1 MEEDQEICRVCRCES
16 TLTKPLHHPCKCT
29 GSIRFIHQDCLLE
42 WLAHSRKDYCE
53 LCEHSFVFTPIY
65 RQDMPAHIPIY
76 LLVGQ
81 CILHCGTFLK
91 IGLRGV
97 AVGVVWLML
106 LPYMILWS
114 WRLCFPPSVNI
125 GIWYSD
131 ETQLSSRND
140 QRHLYGS
147 SFFEYGL
154 REALVDCF
162 KGQIITMGLIL
173 VVAAAYIFR
182 EWMAQ
187 NIPLEADQES
197 ETDQNIEAPPNADNI
212 STNTIRQHQLHD
224 NYSDVDDDTIS
235 VLTRQQTA
243 VDALLNA
250 LNELDD
256 DGTSTKNEGNDL
268 RKQLED
274 LQHDLRQEIENT
286 QQSHHQ
292 GHHDLQPDRQQHHS
306 HHQLDNDSNT
316 TIAGKGWMNSDDF
329 QLNTDD
335 DDETQVENMMQSIMV
350 QDPANFSTRYSWD
363 DLRNNSF
370 PNRYYKQQ
378 QQQQQQSLCLKRDS
392 LGSSSLFLDSSTTA
406 TLENQASSITNCQLL
421 ESAFIPGPTVGNDLE
436 YHQFIKPTIS
446 ASLQQGTN
454 IPIST
459 FEIPPSR
466 KPKYHHID
474 DSADDTFSRSKSST
488 PLSYEHSPALSH
500 QVQQHII
507 EKRNRD
513 ELRDTNQSLGISNV
527 QNISIEENQQ
537 AQPIDPND
545 EVLDEDDED
554 GIFNLGGDLDG
565 VLQAIGMRG
574 NPWVLLQNSILAFII
589 ISCCLGVAVCIPYI
603 LGRLI
608 IMIRPISFIEKVI
621 GALRYV
627 TDPIVDYALDYWLP
641 STDLVTNGLDTLLHL
656 FVPNGVLLAGWSLLE
671 DILTSTIPL
680 FKNYDAI
687 SSNVAPPST
696 SSALSLKDFRLPAL
710 ENILSGNNGTALSIP
725 RQSMA
730 IQQTITMTGINTI
743 HAINGK
749 IIERWHQLAVGQSG
763 LDRGVCTIIGY
774 ITLLCICSWYLAF
787 QRYRQYSITNGRLR
801 TQQRHDTDEFIRQ
814 LGIVL
819 KVISFVILEMG
830 LLPLSCGCALDLVTL
845 PLMENT
851 SMFTRWMFA
860 KSYPYWS
867 CFLHWFVGTCF
878 IYGTAVFVSLCRE
891 TTRPGVMWF
900 IRNTNDPNFHPIQEI
915 MERPFFG
922 LLQKL
927 CTAVLI
933 YLAFIVAGIGSVIWL
948 VSRYTG
954 IQHLRWTFS
963 EPLTSVATDILA
975 AQFLLPILVAHI
987 KPRDSFKQTLSMW
1000 WHAISQQLR
1009 LSSFMFGERYPRE
1022 EGVYINQTWN
1032 SWISSIPAPN
1042 APYLLTIGNDD
1053 NSTALFQMDG
1063 NLVRVPN
1070 QDTFKSHPQR
1080 RMIIPVDTGTFEP
1093 IDPSERISSDLA
1105 AIGQNRNEDD
1115 TTVVYI
1121 PPHFKAR
1128 VVLFLFLMWL
1138 CGSVVTCS
1146 FTVAPLLFGR
1156 FILDNCI
1163 THGKQL
1169 HDLYAYVFG
1178 VCAMVLSTNS
1188 LRSVARGTNY
1198 LKQDGGLFD
1207 LLDKLSA
1214 CVRQKTLNSCKI
1226 LYLAFMIGWL
1236 IPSLTGLVVDLY
1248 VFAPFRSNLSS
1259 NQLALTLE
1267 LFNNWNYG
1275 LVYLG
1280 IMYRLVYILPT
1291 NTWKR
1296 GIDQYM
1302 MAGLSSL
1309 DIWTLTRTVFAP
1321 WIIITTCAVIIPGGS
1336 AWIMLHLLGV
1346 QDASVKLLMLRYV
1359 YVGVLCVAAIMV
1371 VVILGMKLVNLWMR
1385 IVRDDTYL
1393 VGRQLHNFD
1402 DQKYDGLNNS

>member
-1 MEEDQEICRVCRCES
+1 MTLEICRVCRCES
-16 TLTKPLHHPCKCT
+16 TLAKPLYHPCKCT

-42 WLAHSRKDYCE
+42 WLAHSRNDYCE
-53 LCEHSFVFTPIY
+53 LCEHLFEFTPVY

-76 LLVGQ
+76 LLIRQ
-81 CILHCGTFLK
+81 CLLHCGTFLK

-125 GIWYSD
+125 GVWYSD
-131 ETQLSSRND
+131 ETQLSSRHD
-140 QRHLYGS
+140 QQHPYGS
-147 SFFEYGL
+147 SYVEYGL
-154 REALVDCF
+154 REVLVDCF
-162 KGQIITMGLIL
+162 KGQVITMVLIL
-173 VVAAAYIFR
+173 VVAATYILR

-197 ETDQNIEAPPNADNI
+197 ETDQTIEAPSNIDRIYTNAP
-212 STNTIRQHQLHD
+212 RQHQLHD
-224 NYSDVDDDTIS
+224 NYSEADNDTIS
-235 VLTRQQTA
+235 ILTQQQTA
-243 VDALLNA
+243 VDTLLNA

-274 LQHDLRQEIENT
+274 LQHDLRQEVENT
-286 QQSHHQ
+286 QQPHHQ
-292 GHHDLQPDRQQHHS
+292 GHHDLQQDRQQHHA
-306 HHQLDNDSNT
+306 HHQLDNDFNT
-316 TIAGKGWMNSDDF
+316 TIAGNGWMNSDGF

-363 DLRNNSF
+363 DLRNNNNF
-370 PNRYYKQQ
+370 PNRYYKQQQQ

-392 LGSSSLFLDSSTTA
+392 LRSSSLFLDSSTA
-406 TLENQASSITNCQLL
+406 LALDNKISSITNCQLL
-421 ESAFIPGPTVGNDLE
+421 ESAFKSGTTVGNDLQN
-436 YHQFIKPTIS
+436 HQFTKPPIS
-446 ASLQQGTN
+446 ACLLQNTN
-454 IPIST
+454 VPKST
-459 FEIPPSR
+459 SEIPPSS
-466 KPKYHHID
+466 KNKYHHIID
-474 DSADDTFSRSKSST
+474 NAEDTFSRSKSST
-488 PLSYEHSPALSH
+488 PLAYEHSPAPSQ
-500 QVQQHII
+500 QVQQLQQQYVI
-507 EKRNRD
+507 EKTDQD
-513 ELRDTNQSLGISNV
+513 ELSDTNQSLDINTI
-527 QNISIEENQQ
+527 QNISTENQR
-537 AQPIDPND
+537 AQPIDTND
-545 EVLDEDDED
+545 EVLDDDDED
-554 GIFNLGGDLDG
+554 GIFNLGDDLDG

-574 NPWVLLQNSILAFII
+574 NPWGLLQNSILAFII
-589 ISCCLGVAVCIPYI
+589 ISCCLGVSVCIPYI

-608 IMIRPISFIEKVI
+608 IMIHPISFIEKII

-641 STDLVTNGLDTLLHL
+641 STDLVTNGLDTLIHL
-656 FVPNGVLLAGWSLLE
+656 FVPNGVLMAGWSLLE
-671 DILTSTIPL
+671 DILTAAIPL

-696 SSALSLKDFRLPAL
+696 SSPLSLKYFRLSAPD
-710 ENILSGNNGTALSIP
+710 NILSGNNGTAPSMH

-730 IQQTITMTGINTI
+730 IQQTLAMTGINTI

-774 ITLLCICSWYLAF
+774 IALLCICSWYLAF
-787 QRYRQYSITNGRLR
+787 RRHRQDSITNDRLP
-801 TQQRHDTDEFIRQ
+801 TQQRHGTDDFVQQ

-845 PLMENT
+845 PLVENQ
-851 SMFTRWMFA
+851 SIFTRWIFA

-878 IYGTAVFVSLCRE
+878 IHETAVFVSLCRE

-900 IRNTNDPNFHPIQEI
+900 IRNTNDPNFKPIQEI
-915 MERPFFG
+915 MECPFFEC
-922 LLQKL
+922 LQNL
-927 CTAVLI
+927 CSAVVI
-933 YLAFIVAGIGSVIWL
+933 YLAFIVGGIGSVILL

-975 AQFLLPILVAHI
+975 AQFLLPILVTHI
-987 KPRDSFKQTLSMW
+987 KPRDSVKQTLSMW
-1000 WHAISQQLR
+1000 WHAISHQLR

-1022 EGVYINQTWN
+1022 EGDYINKTWN
-1032 SWISSIPAPN
+1032 SWISYIPAPN
-1042 APYLLTIGNDD
+1042 APYLSTTGNDD
-1053 NSTALFQMDG
+1053 NSTTLFQMDG

-1070 QDTFKSHPQR
+1070 QDTVKSHPQQ
-1080 RMIIPVDTGTFEP
+1080 RMIIPVETDTLEP
-1093 IDPSERISSDLA
+1093 ITPSERISSGQA
-1105 AIGQNRNEDD
+1105 AIGQNRNEEDD

-1128 VVLFLFLMWL
+1128 VALFLVLMWL
-1138 CGSVVTCS
+1138 CGSVMACS
-1146 FTVAPLLFGR
+1146 LTVVPLLFGR

-1169 HDLYAYVFG
+1169 HDVYAYVFG

-1188 LRSVARGTNY
+1188 LRSIARGTNY

-1226 LYLAFMIGWL
+1226 LYLTFMIGCL
-1236 IPSLTGLVVDLY
+1236 IPLLMGLAVDLY
-1248 VFAPFRSNLSS
+1248 VFAPFRSNTPSS
-1259 NQLALTLE
+1259 QLVLTLD
-1267 LFNNWNYG
+1267 LFSNWNYG

-1280 IMYRLVYILPT
+1280 IMYRLAYILPT

-1309 DIWTLTRTVFAP
+1309 NTWTLTRTVFAP
-1321 WIIITTCAVIIPGGS
+1321 WIIGTACAIVIPGGS
-1336 AWIMLHLLGV
+1336 AWIVLHLLGV
-1346 QDASVKLLMLRYV
+1346 QDASMELLMLRYV
-1359 YVGVLCVAAIMV
+1359 YVGVLCTAAITV
-1371 VVILGMKLVNLWMR
+1371 VVMLGMKLVNLWMR

-1393 VGRQLHNFD
+1393 VGRQLHNF
-1402 DQKYDGLNNS
+1402 QE